1 MHSSEELGTD
11 VRKPPLCRM
20 CPACPVPTH
29 SREHCRQRG
38 LSAGSQIK
46 AAGKSCFFPEAL
58 GRGQQCSV
66 LFPMSLRS
74 YCVPRALLMRVCDHP
89 PLMHRSARGHLQ
101 PRHCAC
107 SAWEALSWLFSLPL
121 AGERGIRLLVQRCQR
136 RAYWCEVA
144 HCPAKHALG
153 AF

>member
-1 MHSSEELGTD
+1 MALGLCVAVACLDPGGNVHSSEELATD

-46 AAGKSCFFPEAL
+46 ATGKSCFFPEAL

-89 PLMHRSARGHLQ
+89 PLRHRSACWT
-101 PRHCAC
+101 PA
-107 SAWEALSWLFSLPL
+107 AKAL
-121 AGERGIRLLVQRCQR
+121 RLLHRGRGQ
-136 RAYWCEVA
+136 
-144 HCPAKHALG
+144 LG
-153 AF
+153 GSFLAILSPPGW